1 MSLTGNLLVAS
12 PALEDPNFAR
22 TVIFVINHN
31 DEGAVGVILNRP
43 TTLSLERL
51 PHGWAVGG
59 PVFAGGPVEPEVAI
73 GLADGDA
80 GQDGWE
86 RVGERVWL
94 ADLEATPE
102 VPPRVRVFAGY
113 SGWSEGQLEGEI
125 ARGDWVIAAAELDDV
140 FTSDASTLWAG
151 VLRRQPGVIP
161 ILASYPEDPVLN

>member
-1 MSLTGNLLVAS
+1 MSLTGNLLIAS

-22 TVIFVINHN
+22 AVIFVINHG

-51 PHGWAVGG
+51 PHEWAAVG
-59 PVFAGGPVEPEVAI
+59 PVFSGGPVEPEVAI

-80 GQDGWE
+80 GGLGWAQ
-86 RVGERVWL
+86 VGDSVWL

-113 SGWSEGQLEGEI
+113 AGWSEGQLEDEI
-125 ARGDWVIAAAELDDV
+125 ARGDWVIASAELDDV
-140 FTSDASTLWAG
+140 FTTDASNLWAA
-151 VLRRQPGVIP
+151 VLRRQPGAIP
-161 ILASYPEDPVLN
+161 ILATYPEDPALN